1 MAQQIASGFSG
12 TDEMR
17 SNPFGALQQA
27 TIMIEF
33 VSAGDL
39 DIKATPDGGT
49 TVLGDAETFS
59 SDTWDVL
66 SPAPAELILDARN
79 GAEVN
84 VWLEKGQYVEAR

>member
-1 MAQQIASGFSG
+1 MAKQIASGFTG

-39 DIKATPDGGT
+39 DIKATPDYGM
-49 TVLGDAETFS
+49 TVVDDPETFS

-66 SPAPAELILDARN
+66 SPAPAEIILNARN

-84 VWLEKGQYVEAR
+84 VWLEGQFVQAR